1 MFSEKKICTHLKLCF
16 AEGEGDSYKCALQ
29 GFLIRF
35 QYNYKVKIYIY
46 GNKVF
51 KFFNFKVN

>member
-1 MFSEKKICTHLKLCF
+1 MLSRKKICTHLKLCF
-16 AEGEGDSYKCALQ
+16 VEGEGSIYKCALQ
-29 GFLIRF
+29 GFLIRL
-35 QYNYKVKIYIY
+35 QYNDKVKIHIS